1 MLLME
6 LRWAGKARETLFMIS
21 DSLAFLQL
29 CIVMQYGF
37 CIFQIFLHFE
47 ILRVLHFFEIL

>member
-21 DSLAFLQL
+21 DSLAFFAAMY
-29 CIVMQYGF
+29 CYAI
-37 CIFQIFLHFE
+37 
-47 ILRVLHFFEIL
+47 RVLHFSDFSAL